1 MVVKYGMV
9 IDLRRCTGCRA
20 CQVACKAE
28 NEIPLGIF
36 RSWVTYTERGVYP
49 NVRRYFL
56 PRLCNHCDKPVCVE
70 KCPVKAI
77 TKLANGVVIVNQN
90 KCKSLKQCVKYC
102 PYGVPAINPTRNNK
116 AEKCTFCLHRVE
128 AGLVPACV
136 NTCQGRAR
144 IFGDINDPTS
154 EIATLIR
161 TQKTMRLPPH
171 TGGPNIYYIAPDYKE
186 DMFKPDE
193 YQQMNKAHLGVK

>member
-1 MVVKYGMV
+1 MAVKYAML

-20 CQVACKAE
+20 CQVACKSE
-28 NEIPLGIF
+28 NEVPLGIF

-49 NVRRYFL
+49 KVSRYFL

-77 TKLANGVVIVNQN
+77 RKLANGVVLVDQER
-90 KCKSLKQCVKYC
+90 CKNLKQCIKYC
-102 PYGVPAINPTRNNK
+102 PYGAPATNPITKK

-128 AGLVPACV
+128 AGIVPSCV

-161 TQKTMRLPPH
+161 TQKTMTLPPH
-171 TGGPNIYYIAPDYKE
+171 TGGPNVYYIAPDAGDIVKE
-186 DMFKPDE
+186 DE
-193 YQQMNKAHLGVK
+193 YQQMNKAHSGIK